1 LANGLRVTSPLTK
14 KILLKALL
22 MRSFRRNCSQLFY
35 CCAAVIYHAGYLA
48 YAMVQ
53 HEQQQLQ
60 QVSTDIPR
68 RQQRKASAGAK
79 QAVLAVLSNS
89 QSISAAAA
97 EDKAVRASKRAAL
110 SVDVP
115 APATDAQRKMVQHLA
130 SGDLVRTA
138 CWNVCS

>member
-1 LANGLRVTSPLTK
+1 
-14 KILLKALL
+14 LLL
-22 MRSFRRNCSQLFY
+22 RSFRRNCSQLFY
-35 CCAAVIYHAGYLA
+35 CYAAVIYTAGYLA

-53 HEQQQLQ
+53 HEQQQQQQQQQQ

-68 RQQRKASAGAK
+68 RQQRKAAAGAK
-79 QAVLAVLSNS
+79 QAVLAVLGNS

-97 EDKAVRASKRAAL
+97 EDKAVRASKHAAL